1 MSAPGDGV
9 KTPPPRSWLR
19 SAGARHG
26 IVLGGGM
33 LVAGTLD
40 YGVNVVAGRRLEP
53 TEFGVFVSV
62 TALLQ
67 VLLSVATAIR
77 MVVAFYTAELSAARE
92 HRDAI
97 GAFLRR
103 AARWCSLRSGV
114 AMAMMAVATPALGRA
129 FRLPTP
135 WPLRAAG
142 LMVMMLFMREAAL
155 GALQGV
161 QAFTGLAVVQVSQ
174 AVLRFALAAALI
186 AVGAGAAGAIVAQPI
201 AAVGAVA
208 VAAWWLRPYLAAGAH
223 APRRPVSWSYSVAT
237 VIGLALFGVLTN
249 LDALFVKL
257 VFTPRV
263 AGDYGTVVTFEKIN
277 LFLPWAVSFVLFP
290 KAVRRHAAGQ
300 DARPI
305 LLLALVAAMAPGLGL
320 TALYAAAPG
329 LVVRTVFTDAYAD
342 PGVVLA
348 LATLAATLHAGVN
361 IWLNY
366 GLSTARSGFLYVLAA
381 AVLWQGGA
389 MVLFARESLTRMAL
403 VMAAAALAANL
414 GGYLTTWAP
423 ARGRGALRAR
433 RDTALADGRVT
444 G

>member
-1 MSAPGDGV
+1 M
-9 KTPPPRSWLR
+9 
-19 SAGARHG
+19 
-26 IVLGGGM
+26 VLGGGM
-33 LVAGTLD
+33 LAAGVLD
-40 YGVNVVAGRRLEP
+40 YGVSVAAGRKLGP
-53 TEFGVFVSV
+53 AEFGVFVSV
-62 TALLQ
+62 SALLQ
-67 VLLSVATAIR
+67 VLLAVATAIR

-92 HRDAI
+92 HGAAI

-103 AARWCSLRSGV
+103 AARWCSVRGVV
-114 AMAMMAVATPALGRA
+114 AMAAMAVATPVLGRA

-142 LMVMMLFMREAAL
+142 LMVMMLFIREAAL
-155 GALQGV
+155 GALQGI

-174 AVLRFALAAALI
+174 AVLRLGFAVALI
-186 AVGAGAAGAIVAQPI
+186 AAGAGAAGAIAAQPI

-208 VAAWWLRPYLAAGAH
+208 IAAWWLRPYLVAGAGVLGSGPGALGPG
-223 APRRPVSWSYSVAT
+223 APGSGAPGRPVSWSYSAAT

-257 VFTPRV
+257 AFTPRV

-277 LFLPWAVSFVLFP
+277 LFLPFAVSFVLFP

-329 LVVRTVFTDAYAD
+329 VVVRTVFTDAYAD

-348 LATLAATLHAGVN
+348 LATLAATLQSGVN

-366 GLSTARSGFLYVLAA
+366 ALSTARSGFLYVLGA
-381 AVLWQGGA
+381 AVLWQGGG
-389 MVLFARESLTRMAL
+389 MLLLGRESLTRMAL
-403 VMAAAALAANL
+403 VMVAAALAANL

-423 ARGRGALRAR
+423 ARGRGAVGAG
-433 RDTALADGRVT
+433 RDPALAGGRAA